1 MNTSTSILI
10 SAKGLGHRFGERKAL
25 DGIDFELGAGEIAAL
40 VGPNGSGKTTFLSCA
55 AGFLRPSSGELRVGG
70 FEPWRDRRR
79 VMERAR
85 FAFAPPA
92 LFEGLT
98 AREHLRYLG
107 NISRKGRPRLRAGE
121 IEEALERV
129 GLSERADERVGA
141 FSFGMRQRL
150 ALAQALTPRPELLV
164 LDEPTDGLDPL
175 AVLELRKILVRL
187 REEFGLA
194 VLLSSHLLIEVDLLV
209 DHLLV
214 LNEGRCLFKGQ
225 PHELSKGN
233 RVTRL
238 RASDTERAAS
248 VLLAAG
254 WSTVPAGNGELQLAG
269 TAHDLE
275 QVRTKLNAAGIRLD
289 GYWEQSLS
297 FEQALLERL
306 KAARRNS
313 SCEADS
319 SISVTMTAGP
329 IAKDLEA

>member
-1 MNTSTSILI
+1 MMI
-10 SAKGLGHRFGERKAL
+10 SAEGLGRRFGERRAL

-107 NISRKGRPRLRAGE
+107 NISRKGSPRLRAGE
-121 IEEALERV
+121 IDEALELV

-175 AVLELRKILVRL
+175 AVLELRKILVRM

-214 LNEGRCLFKGQ
+214 LNEGRCLFKGR
-225 PHELSKGN
+225 PHQLSEGHSF
-233 RVTRL
+233 TRL
-238 RASDTERAAS
+238 RTSDPERAAS
-248 VLLAAG
+248 VLGAAG
-254 WSTVPAGNGELQLAG
+254 WSTLPIGNGELQLAG
-269 TAHDLE
+269 AGHDLE
-275 QVRTKLNAAGIRLD
+275 QVRAKLNAAGVRLD
-289 GYWEQSLS
+289 GYWEQALS

-306 KAARRNS
+306 KAARKKSGAELGS
-313 SCEADS
+313 SPAAA
-319 SISVTMTAGP
+319 MTAGP
-329 IAKDLEA
+329 IAKDQGA